1 MKSTEPG
8 TSGLGTKPRSSS
20 QQQRLLSGNRKSD
33 RYAFR
38 ASDELLASVDWRE
51 KGAVSPVKDQGQC
64 GSCWAFSTDAV
75 VEGINKIVMGELI
88 SLSEQEL
95 VDWFCNNSS
104 SSALIYQK
112 DLANCSKLSKLDME
126 GNKLTE
132 ISENLFSSWTML
144 TEFNAS
150 KNLLNGIPDSIGG
163 LSRLIHLDLHQ
174 NRISS
179 IPSSIMGCHSLAEI
193 YFGNNNLS
201 TVPMEIGALSHLGT
215 LDLHSNQVA
224 KIERL
229 KEYPVEA
236 CKLNLLVLDLSNNSL
251 SGLPAEI
258 GKMTT
263 LRKLLLTGNPLR
275 TLRSSFDTGP
285 TQALL
290 KYLRGRLSEAE
301 DSGAVIT
308 AKDEVIAMATR
319 LSITS
324 KELSMEGLGLNS
336 VPPEVWES
344 GEVMKHDLSKNP
356 IQELPVELSSCVSL
370 QVNFFF
376 CLYFLILA
384 EVENFAAN
392 SDGQTQKLEDI
403 HAQKLKELEAQ
414 ILDLKKR
421 ARSRLQRL
429 C

>member
-1 MKSTEPG
+1 
-8 TSGLGTKPRSSS
+8 
-20 QQQRLLSGNRKSD
+20 
-33 RYAFR
+33 
-38 ASDELLASVDWRE
+38 
-51 KGAVSPVKDQGQC
+51 
-64 GSCWAFSTDAV
+64 
-75 VEGINKIVMGELI
+75 
-88 SLSEQEL
+88 
-95 VDWFCNNSS
+95 
-104 SSALIYQK
+104 
-112 DLANCSKLSKLDME
+112 ME

-370 QVNFFF
+370 QD
-376 CLYFLILA
+376 
-384 EVENFAAN
+384 
-392 SDGQTQKLEDI
+392 SG
-403 HAQKLKELEAQ
+403 
-414 ILDLKKR
+414 
-421 ARSRLQRL
+421 
-429 C
+429 

>member
-1 MKSTEPG
+1 MEFMILFFPG
-8 TSGLGTKPRSSS
+8 IKQSYCK
-20 QQQRLLSGNRKSD
+20 
-33 RYAFR
+33 
-38 ASDELLASVDWRE
+38 LARR
-51 KGAVSPVKDQGQC
+51 
-64 GSCWAFSTDAV
+64 F
-75 VEGINKIVMGELI
+75 
-88 SLSEQEL
+88 
-95 VDWFCNNSS
+95 
-104 SSALIYQK
+104 
-112 DLANCSKLSKLDME
+112 SKLFQIVQARY
-126 GNKLTE
+126 G
-132 ISENLFSSWTML
+132 
-144 TEFNAS
+144 A

-215 LDLHSNQVA
+215 LDLHSNQ
-224 KIERL
+224 L

-324 KELSMEGLGLNS
+324 KVLHLL
-336 VPPEVWES
+336 
-344 GEVMKHDLSKNP
+344 
-356 IQELPVELSSCVSL
+356 
-370 QVNFFF
+370 
-376 CLYFLILA
+376 
-384 EVENFAAN
+384 
-392 SDGQTQKLEDI
+392 
-403 HAQKLKELEAQ
+403 
-414 ILDLKKR
+414 
-421 ARSRLQRL
+421 
-429 C
+429 